1 MSTRETD
8 VSRPTAARSPWL
20 VLGIAVLAY
29 VFGVMNRT
37 TLGVAGLEAS
47 DRFEINPGTLA
58 LFVFVQIAVYAA
70 AQVPAGVLVDRFG
83 ARAMLTLSAA
93 ILGLG
98 QLILAFVDA
107 VELAVAARV
116 LVGLGDAI
124 TFVAVVALVPRWFAT
139 DRVPVVTQV
148 ALIFG
153 QLGQVLSAVPFAAL
167 LFAAG
172 WSTAFAV
179 AAAISLTMALVV
191 LALVRNSPTGWRP
204 EPAASARA
212 VLRQLGDV
220 WRTPGT
226 RLGFYGHLGT
236 QFSMMTFIV
245 LWGVPYLVSGQL
257 RSPGEAAALLTLF
270 VAATIAIGPLMGL
283 LTKRHPMRRSWL
295 LLGVIAANA
304 AVWTVI
310 LLLPAPAPLWLL
322 VILVLVLAADGP
334 GSVVGF
340 DIARTTNS
348 ARNVAVAQAMVNVG
362 GFLASLVTL
371 AAMGV
376 ILTALGGFSPEAFR
390 AAWIVQYPIW
400 LFAVIAIVVTR
411 RKARR
416 LDADRRNHAAPATRG
431 VRQGELTSRP
441 PLNVFAAAA

>member
-8 VSRPTAARSPWL
+8 VSRPAAARSPWL

-83 ARAMLTLSAA
+83 ARAMLVLSAA

-167 LFAAG
+167 LYAAG

-179 AAAISLTMALVV
+179 AA
-191 LALVRNSPTGWRP
+191 
-204 EPAASARA
+204 
-212 VLRQLGDV
+212 
-220 WRTPGT
+220 
-226 RLGFYGHLGT
+226 
-236 QFSMMTFIV
+236 
-245 LWGVPYLVSGQL
+245 
-257 RSPGEAAALLTLF
+257 
-270 VAATIAIGPLMGL
+270 
-283 LTKRHPMRRSWL
+283 RRS
-295 LLGVIAANA
+295 
-304 AVWTVI
+304 
-310 LLLPAPAPLWLL
+310 
-322 VILVLVLAADGP
+322 
-334 GSVVGF
+334 
-340 DIARTTNS
+340 R
-348 ARNVAVAQAMVNVG
+348 
-362 GFLASLVTL
+362 
-371 AAMGV
+371 
-376 ILTALGGFSPEAFR
+376 
-390 AAWIVQYPIW
+390 
-400 LFAVIAIVVTR
+400 
-411 RKARR
+411 
-416 LDADRRNHAAPATRG
+416 
-431 VRQGELTSRP
+431 
-441 PLNVFAAAA
+441 